1 MGYGFKEASAEE
13 ALKRSRIP
21 ILMIHGTEDDFV
33 PFSML
38 DRLYNAASGEKEKLE
53 IKGAKHMQSDLLE
66 TERYWK
72 TVQEFTGKYTL

>member
-1 MGYGFKEASAEE
+1 MGNTRKSEV
-13 ALKRSRIP
+13 
-21 ILMIHGTEDDFV
+21 HTV
-33 PFSML
+33 QT
-38 DRLYNAASGEKEKLE
+38 ASGEKEKLE